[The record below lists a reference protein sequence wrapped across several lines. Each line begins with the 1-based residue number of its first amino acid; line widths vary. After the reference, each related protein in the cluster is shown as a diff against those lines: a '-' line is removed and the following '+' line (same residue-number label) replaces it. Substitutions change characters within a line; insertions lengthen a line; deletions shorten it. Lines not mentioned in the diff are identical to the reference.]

1 MGFVLMLLVLV
12 LVLMLV
18 GVGIRIG
25 VRGVVC
31 GGRKRR
37 RCAGA
42 GWDWGLWLWRR
53 LGGRQGAEAEV
64 VGRGGAGR
72 GRDECRVVA
81 RRRAAASAAA
91 GEQGAACGGCGEA
104 SSLDAAGSAARW
116 GGRAERCRPDDDV
129 DDGAEDGER
138 RRRWCPAA

>member
-18 GVGIRIG
+18 RVGIWIG
-25 VRGVVC
+25 VRGMVC
-31 GGRKRR
+31 GGRRWR

-42 GWDWGLWLWRR
+42 GWAWGLWLWLR
-53 LGGRQGAEAEV
+53 LGGCQGAAEEV

-72 GRDECRVVA
+72 GRDGCRVVA
-81 RRRAAASAAA
+81 RRCAVASAAA

-104 SSLDAAGSAARW
+104 SSLDAAGSAAW
-116 GGRAERCRPDDDV
+116 WDGRIERLRPDDDMV
-129 DDGAEDGER
+129 DGAEDGER
-138 RRRWCPAA
+138 RWRWCPAP

>member
-31 GGRKRR
+31 GGRRRR

-42 GWDWGLWLWRR
+42 GWAWGLWLWRR
-53 LGGRQGAEAEV
+53 LGGRQGAEEEV

-81 RRRAAASAAA
+81 RRRAAA
-91 GEQGAACGGCGEA
+91 GERGAARGGCGEA
-104 SSLDAAGSAARW
+104 SWLDAAGSAARW
-116 GGRAERCRPDDDV
+116 GGRAERRRPDDNV
-129 DDGAEDGER
+129 DDGAKDGER
-138 RRRWCPAA
+138 RRRWCPAS